1 MRDQIVAVEDW
12 HVERLAVT
20 MQTADVDAVWALGH
34 LSPFEALD
42 LSVKHS
48 TKVFT
53 WLHEGDVGCIVG
65 YSANNPLAYK
75 ACPWL
80 LASPLVHRSP
90 RYFLRASRSFLDSL
104 LAKHELLTNVIDARH
119 TWPLYT
125 SDPADALPRVDSG
138 GRRLHQKKNRRRP
151 TRARR

>member
-119 TWPLYT
+119 TRSLKWIKWCGATLY
-125 SDPADALPRVDSG
+125 PATAMGPEGLPFIRHEI
-138 GRRLHQKKNRRRP
+138 RR
-151 TRARR
+151 

>member
-80 LASPLVHRSP
+80 LASPLVHCSP

-119 TWPLYT
+119 TRSLKWIKWCGATLY
-125 SDPADALPRVDSG
+125 PATAMGPEGLPFIRHEI
-138 GRRLHQKKNRRRP
+138 RR
-151 TRARR
+151 

>member
-48 TKVFT
+48 TKAFT

-65 YSANNPLAYK
+65 YSADNPLAYK

-104 LAKHELLTNVIDARH
+104 LAKHDLLTNVIDARH
-119 TWPLYT
+119 TRSLKWIKWCGATLY
-125 SDPADALPRVDSG
+125 PATAMGPEGLPFIRHEI
-138 GRRLHQKKNRRRP
+138 RR
-151 TRARR
+151 